1 MRSQRFVY
9 QFLVRVEFSDIADVH
24 IFRVDRVNVERAEG
38 QVLEFQELTVLV
50 VLAFLADQLVLDADA
65 VAALDVTP
73 GSSVVIMPSS
83 STAPPRCQWKRFGPS
98 WTLSR

>member
-1 MRSQRFVY
+1 MRSQRLIY

-24 IFRVDRVNVERAEG
+24 ILRVDRVDVERAEG

-65 VAALDVTP
+65 VAALDVNARARR
-73 GSSVVIMPSS
+73 S
-83 STAPPRCQWKRFGPS
+83 
-98 WTLSR
+98 